1 MKPAFLFD
9 KIDIHLIRV
18 LHTVLTERSV
28 SRAALKMGMYQPAV
42 SAALRQLRALMDDPL
57 LVRSGAHMVPTDLGL
72 SLVDPSARV
81 LSAAEALFTGSRHF
95 DPRSEKITFKI
106 GASDFLDPLFLPHL
120 VTQLKQQA
128 PFCCI
133 EVRSLSEYI
142 QYADQLSSGELD
154 LVIGNWTYPSEELH
168 RVPLFQDTVV
178 SLVGSHNP
186 VVRRGLGRERRDR
199 RVLANAW
206 ATAQHRGSVAK
217 FWTNAWNGGINP
229 ASANH
234 WQTLL

>member
-1 MKPAFLFD
+1 
-9 KIDIHLIRV
+9 
-18 LHTVLTERSV
+18 
-28 SRAALKMGMYQPAV
+28 
-42 SAALRQLRALMDDPL
+42 
-57 LVRSGAHMVPTDLGL
+57 
-72 SLVDPSARV
+72 
-81 LSAAEALFTGSRHF
+81 
-95 DPRSEKITFKI
+95 
-106 GASDFLDPLFLPHL
+106 LFLPHL

-186 VVRRGLGRERRDR
+186 VVRRGWDRKAWLEAEHLAPTSTHLGGRGVIDEYLQMLGLQRNIVVRSQNFGLMPGMVASTLLVLTTGKHYCERYIKGFGGRLPLTIVDCPVEFPKMDYYQLWHDR
-199 RVLANAW
+199 SHLSTSSIWLRQVVK
-206 ATAQHRGSVAK
+206 SVADRLRD
-217 FWTNAWNGGINP
+217 TGM
-229 ASANH
+229 
-234 WQTLL
+234 L